1 MAEIDIFS
9 IEPQKISRDLKGK
22 FLLIY
27 GLPKTGKSTF
37 GSQLPRALFMNF
49 EQGTNA
55 LAGIRGVPILRWT
68 DAKKVLTQLRKP
80 QAREMYDS
88 IVVDTASIAWQL
100 CEKFICQREGV
111 DSIRDIQWGQGWN
124 MLKTE
129 FSEFWREI
137 TLLGF
142 GILFIAHSKEKP
154 TEMKDED
161 GNPITAVAPDLPA
174 NAYTIINSI
183 VDIIGYLQV
192 QMNAD
197 GTSTRYLYTRSTPTI
212 FAGSRYQY
220 LAPKIKFGYQEL
232 VDAIGDA
239 IDKAVTLDGAEVT
252 DHTVIAQVTARP
264 FSVVMDEAREIWQNY
279 LEKASSDEEKEQ
291 RLHTM
296 QDIIK
301 KVFGNESF
309 RLSQAVP
316 SQSDLV
322 ELFIDEMKEI
332 MKAT

>member
-1 MAEIDIFS
+1 MANDIDIFS
-9 IEPQKISRDLKGK
+9 LEPSKISRDLKGK

-27 GLPKTGKSTF
+27 GQPKTGKSTF
-37 GSQLPRALFMNF
+37 GSQLPRSLFLNF

-55 LAGIRGVPILRWT
+55 LAGIRSVPILRWS
-68 DAKKVLTQLRKP
+68 DFRKVLTQLRKP

-100 CEKFICQREGV
+100 CEKYICQRESV
-111 DSIRDIQWGQGWN
+111 DSIREIPWGQGWS
-124 MLKTE
+124 MLRNE
-129 FSEFWREI
+129 FSECWREI

-154 TEMKDED
+154 TEMRDED
-161 GNPITAVAPDLPA
+161 GNEITAVAPDLP
-174 NAYTIINSI
+174 NQCYQIVNSI

-192 QMNAD
+192 QMNND
-197 GTSTRYLYTRSTPTI
+197 GTSERYLYTRSTPTV

-239 IDKAVTLDGAEVT
+239 IDQAVEKDGAEVT
-252 DHTVIAQVTARP
+252 DHTVIAQIKARP
-264 FSVVMDEAREIWQNY
+264 FNEIMEEAKAIWQTYIN
-279 LEKASSDEEKEQ
+279 EAESEEVQEQ
-291 RLHTM
+291 HFNIAK
-296 QDIIK
+296 DIIK
-301 KVFGNESF
+301 RVFGTEAF
-309 RLSQAVP
+309 KLSQAVP

-332 MKAT
+332 ME

>member
-1 MAEIDIFS
+1 MADIDIFS
-9 IEPQKISRDLKGK
+9 LEPSKISRDLKGK

-27 GLPKTGKSTF
+27 GQPKTGKSTF

-55 LAGIRGVPILRWT
+55 LAGIKSQPILRWT

-80 QAREMYDS
+80 QAKEIFDT

-100 CEKFICQREGV
+100 CEKYICQRENV
-111 DSIRDIQWGQGWN
+111 DSIRDVPWGQGWN
-124 MLKTE
+124 MLKQE

-142 GILFIAHSKEKP
+142 GILFIAHSKDKP
-154 TEMKDED
+154 TEMRNED
-161 GNPITAVAPDLPA
+161 GEAITAVCPDLP
-174 NAYTIINSI
+174 NQCYTIINSI

-192 QMNAD
+192 QMNPD
-197 GTSTRYLYTRSTPTI
+197 GTSERFLYTRSTPTI

-239 IDKAVTLDGAEVT
+239 IDMAVEKDGAEVT
-252 DHTVIAQVTARP
+252 DHTEIAQIKDRP
-264 FSVVMDEAREIWQNY
+264 FQEVMAEAKEVWTKYLDVPEEEREQHLMIM
-279 LEKASSDEEKEQ
+279 K
-291 RLHTM
+291 
-296 QDIIK
+296 DIIK
-301 KVFGNESF
+301 RVFGSEEF
-309 RLSQAVP
+309 KLSQAVP
-316 SQSDLV
+316 SQSSLV
-322 ELFIDEMKEI
+322 EYFIDEVKQLM
-332 MKAT
+332 

>member
-1 MAEIDIFS
+1 MADIDIFS
-9 IEPQKISRDLKGK
+9 LEPSKISRDLKGK

-27 GLPKTGKSTF
+27 GQPKTGKSTF

-55 LAGIRGVPILRWT
+55 LAGIRSAPILRWT

-80 QAREMYDS
+80 QAKEMYDS

-100 CEKFICQREGV
+100 CEKYICQRENV
-111 DSIRDIQWGQGWN
+111 DSIRDVPWGQGWN

-142 GILFIAHSKEKP
+142 GILFIAHSKDKP
-154 TEMKDED
+154 TEMRNED
-161 GNPITAVAPDLPA
+161 GEAITAVCPDLP
-174 NAYTIINSI
+174 NQCYTIINSI

-192 QMNAD
+192 QMNPD
-197 GTSTRYLYTRSTPTI
+197 GTSERYLYTRSTPYV

-220 LAPKIKFGYQEL
+220 LAPKIKFGYKEL

-239 IDKAVTLDGAEVT
+239 IDKAVELDGAQVT
-252 DHTVIAQVTARP
+252 DHTEIAQVKDRP
-264 FSVVMDEAREIWQNY
+264 FAEVMAEAKEIWIKY
-279 LEKASSDEEKEQ
+279 LELGGEENKDQ
-291 RLHTM
+291 HLM
-296 QDIIK
+296 IMKDIIK
-301 KVFGNESF
+301 KVFGSEDF
-309 RLSQAVP
+309 KLSQAVP
-316 SQSDLV
+316 SQSSLV
-322 ELFIDEMKEI
+322 EYFIDEVKQLM
-332 MKAT
+332 

>member
-1 MAEIDIFS
+1 MADIDIFAL
-9 IEPQKISRDLKGK
+9 EPSKISRDLKGK

-27 GLPKTGKSTF
+27 GQPKTGKSTF

-55 LAGIRGVPILRWT
+55 LAGIKSQPILRWT

-80 QAREMYDS
+80 QAKEIFDT

-100 CEKFICQREGV
+100 CEKYICQRENV
-111 DSIRDIQWGQGWN
+111 DSIRDVPWGQGWN
-124 MLKTE
+124 MLRQE

-142 GILFIAHSKEKP
+142 GILFIAHSKDKP
-154 TEMKDED
+154 TEMRNED
-161 GNPITAVAPDLPA
+161 GEAITAVCPDLP
-174 NAYTIINSI
+174 NQCYTIINSI

-192 QMNAD
+192 QMNPD
-197 GTSTRYLYTRSTPTI
+197 GTSERFLYTRSTPTI

-239 IDKAVTLDGAEVT
+239 IDMAVERDGAQVT
-252 DHTVIAQVTARP
+252 DHTEIAQIKDRP
-264 FSVVMDEAREIWQNY
+264 FQEVMTEAKEVWIKY
-279 LEKASSDEEKEQ
+279 LEVGGEEEKDQ
-291 RLHTM
+291 HLM
-296 QDIIK
+296 IMKDIIK
-301 KVFGNESF
+301 RVFGSEDF
-309 RLSQAVP
+309 KLSQAVP
-316 SQSDLV
+316 SQSSLV
-322 ELFIDEMKEI
+322 EYFIDEVKQLM
-332 MKAT
+332 

>member
-1 MAEIDIFS
+1 MADIDIFAL
-9 IEPQKISRDLKGK
+9 EPSKISRDLKGK

-27 GLPKTGKSTF
+27 GQPKTGKSTF

-55 LAGIRGVPILRWT
+55 LAGIKSQPILRWT

-80 QAREMYDS
+80 QAKEIFDT

-100 CEKFICQREGV
+100 CEKYICQRENV
-111 DSIRDIQWGQGWN
+111 DSIRDVPWGQGWN
-124 MLKTE
+124 MLKQE

-142 GILFIAHSKEKP
+142 GILFIAHSKDKP
-154 TEMKDED
+154 TEMRTED
-161 GNPITAVAPDLPA
+161 GEAITAVCPDLP
-174 NAYTIINSI
+174 NQCYTIINSI

-192 QMNAD
+192 QMNPD
-197 GTSTRYLYTRSTPTI
+197 GSSERFLYTRSTPTV

-239 IDKAVTLDGAEVT
+239 IDKAVELDGAEVT
-252 DHTVIAQVTARP
+252 DHTEMAQIKDRP
-264 FSVVMDEAREIWQNY
+264 FAEVMTEAREVWGAY
-279 LEKASSDEEKEQ
+279 LEKATNEEEKDQ
-291 RLHTM
+291 HLAIM
-296 QDIIK
+296 KDIIK
-301 KVFGNESF
+301 RVFGSEDF
-309 RLSQAVP
+309 KLSQAVP
-316 SQSDLV
+316 SQSSLV
-322 ELFIDEMKEI
+322 EYFIDEVKQLM
-332 MKAT
+332 

>member
-1 MAEIDIFS
+1 MSDLDIFS
-9 IEPQKISRDLKGK
+9 LEPSKISRDLKGK

-27 GLPKTGKSTF
+27 GEPKTGKSTF
-37 GSQLPRALFMNF
+37 GSQLPRSLFLNF

-55 LAGIRGVPILRWT
+55 LAGIRSVPILRWS
-68 DAKKVLTQLRKP
+68 DMKKVLMQLRKP

-100 CEKFICQREGV
+100 CEKYICQRESV
-111 DSIRDIQWGQGWN
+111 DSIRDVPWGQGWN

-129 FSEFWREI
+129 FSECWREI

-154 TEMKDED
+154 TEMRDEE
-161 GNPITAVAPDLPA
+161 GNAITAMCPDLPN
-174 NAYTIINSI
+174 NAYTIINGI

-192 QMNAD
+192 QMNPD
-197 GTSTRYLYTRSTPTI
+197 GTSERYLYTRSTPTI

-239 IDKAVTLDGAEVT
+239 IDKAVELDGAQVT
-252 DHTVIAQVTARP
+252 DHTVIAQIKARP
-264 FSVVMDEAREIWQNY
+264 FNEIMNEAREVWTAF
-279 LEKASSDEEKEQ
+279 LDKAKTDEEKDTQ
-291 RLHTM
+291 LNIM
-296 QDIIK
+296 KDVIK
-301 KVFGNESF
+301 RIFGNEAF
-309 RLSQAVP
+309 KLSQAVP
-316 SQSDLV
+316 SQGDLI
-322 ELFIDEMKEI
+322 ELFIDEIKQLM
-332 MKAT
+332 

>member
-1 MAEIDIFS
+1 MADIDIFAL
-9 IEPQKISRDLKGK
+9 EPSKISRDLKGK

-27 GLPKTGKSTF
+27 GQPKTGKSTF

-55 LAGIRGVPILRWT
+55 LAGIKSQPILRWT

-80 QAREMYDS
+80 QAKEIYDT

-100 CEKFICQREGV
+100 CEKYICQRENV
-111 DSIRDIQWGQGWN
+111 DSIRDVPWGQGWN
-124 MLKTE
+124 MLKQE

-142 GILFIAHSKEKP
+142 GILFIAHSKDKP
-154 TEMKDED
+154 TEMRTED
-161 GNPITAVAPDLPA
+161 GEAITAVCPDLP
-174 NAYTIINSI
+174 NQCYTIINSI

-192 QMNAD
+192 QMNPD
-197 GTSTRYLYTRSTPTI
+197 GTSERFLYTRSTPTI

-239 IDKAVTLDGAEVT
+239 IDKAVELDGAEVT
-252 DHTVIAQVTARP
+252 DHTEMAQIKDRP
-264 FSVVMDEAREIWQNY
+264 FQEVMTDARVVWGTYLGKAETEDEKDQHLAIM
-279 LEKASSDEEKEQ
+279 K
-291 RLHTM
+291 
-296 QDIIK
+296 DIIK
-301 KVFGNESF
+301 RVFGSEDF
-309 RLSQAVP
+309 KLSQAVP
-316 SQSDLV
+316 SQSSLV
-322 ELFIDEMKEI
+322 EYFIDEVKQLM
-332 MKAT
+332 

>member
-1 MAEIDIFS
+1 MADIDIFTL
-9 IEPQKISRDLKGK
+9 EPSKISKDLKGK

-27 GLPKTGKSTF
+27 GQPKTGKSTF
-37 GSQLPRALFMNF
+37 GSQLPRSLFLNF

-55 LAGIRGVPILRWT
+55 LAGIRSVPILRWT

-80 QAREMYDS
+80 QAKEMYDS

-100 CEKFICQREGV
+100 CEKYICQRESV
-111 DSIRDIQWGQGWN
+111 DTIRDVAWGQGWN

-154 TEMKDED
+154 TEMKDEQGD
-161 GNPITAVAPDLPA
+161 TITAVCPDLPS

-192 QMNAD
+192 QVNPD
-197 GTSTRYLYTRSTPTI
+197 GTSERYLYTRSTPTI

-239 IDKAVTLDGAEVT
+239 IDMAVKKDGAEVT
-252 DHTVIAQVTARP
+252 EHTVFAQVKARP
-264 FSVVMDEAREIWQNY
+264 FSEVMEEAKNIWVGY
-279 LEKASSDEEKEQ
+279 LNGATTDEEKDQ
-291 RLHTM
+291 RLNIM
-296 QDIIK
+296 RDIVK
-301 KVFGNESF
+301 RVFGTEDF
-309 RLSQAVP
+309 KLSTAVP
-316 SQSDLV
+316 SQVDLI
-322 ELFIDEMKEI
+322 ELFIDEMKNI
-332 MKAT
+332 

>member
-1 MAEIDIFS
+1 MADIDIFS
-9 IEPQKISRDLKGK
+9 LEPSKISRDLKGK

-27 GLPKTGKSTF
+27 GQPKTGKSTF

-55 LAGIRGVPILRWT
+55 LAGIKSQPILRWT

-80 QAREMYDS
+80 QAKEIFDT

-100 CEKFICQREGV
+100 CEKYICQRENV
-111 DSIRDIQWGQGWN
+111 DSIRDVPWGQGWN
-124 MLKTE
+124 MLKQE

-142 GILFIAHSKEKP
+142 GILFIAHSKDKP
-154 TEMKDED
+154 TEMRNED
-161 GNPITAVAPDLPA
+161 GEAITAVCPDLP
-174 NAYTIINSI
+174 NQCYTIINSI

-192 QMNAD
+192 QMNPD
-197 GTSTRYLYTRSTPTI
+197 GTSERFLYTRSTPTI

-239 IDKAVTLDGAEVT
+239 INKAVELDGAQVT
-252 DHTVIAQVTARP
+252 DHTEIAQIKDRP
-264 FSVVMDEAREIWQNY
+264 FQEVMAEAKQVWVKY
-279 LEKASSDEEKEQ
+279 LEVPEEEKEQ
-291 RLHTM
+291 HLM
-296 QDIIK
+296 IMKDIIK
-301 KVFGNESF
+301 RVFGSEEF
-309 RLSQAVP
+309 KLSQAVP
-316 SQSDLV
+316 SQSSLV
-322 ELFIDEMKEI
+322 EYFIDEVKQLM
-332 MKAT
+332 

>member
-1 MAEIDIFS
+1 MADIDIFAL
-9 IEPQKISRDLKGK
+9 EPSKISRDLKGK

-27 GLPKTGKSTF
+27 GQPKTGKSTF

-55 LAGIRGVPILRWT
+55 LAGIKSQPILRWT

-80 QAREMYDS
+80 QAKEIYDT

-100 CEKFICQREGV
+100 CEKYICQRENV
-111 DSIRDIQWGQGWN
+111 DSIRDVPWGQGWN
-124 MLKTE
+124 MLKQE

-154 TEMKDED
+154 TEMHDEE
-161 GNPITAVAPDLPA
+161 GNAITAMCPDLP
-174 NAYTIINSI
+174 NQAYTIINSI

-192 QMNAD
+192 QMNPD
-197 GTSTRYLYTRSTPTI
+197 GTSERFLYTRSTPTV

-239 IDKAVTLDGAEVT
+239 IDKAVEIDGAQVT
-252 DHTVIAQVTARP
+252 DHTEMAQIKDRP
-264 FSVVMDEAREIWQNY
+264 FQEVMDEAKAIWIKY
-279 LEKASSDEEKEQ
+279 LNVDEEEKEQ
-291 RLHTM
+291 HLM
-296 QDIIK
+296 IMKDIIK
-301 KVFGNESF
+301 RVFGSEDF
-309 RLSQAVP
+309 KLSQAVP
-316 SQSDLV
+316 SQSSLV
-322 ELFIDEMKEI
+322 EYFIDEVKQLM
-332 MKAT
+332 

>member
-1 MAEIDIFS
+1 MADIDIFS
-9 IEPQKISRDLKGK
+9 LEPSKISRDLKGK

-27 GLPKTGKSTF
+27 GQPKTGKSTF

-55 LAGIRGVPILRWT
+55 LAGIRSAPILRWT

-80 QAREMYDS
+80 QAKEMYDS

-100 CEKFICQREGV
+100 CEKYICQRENV
-111 DSIRDIQWGQGWN
+111 DSIRDVPWGQGWN

-142 GILFIAHSKEKP
+142 GILFIAHSKDKP
-154 TEMKDED
+154 TEMRNED
-161 GNPITAVAPDLPA
+161 GEAITAVCPDLP
-174 NAYTIINSI
+174 NQCYTIINSI

-192 QMNAD
+192 QMNPD
-197 GTSTRYLYTRSTPTI
+197 GTSERFLYTRSTPYV

-239 IDKAVTLDGAEVT
+239 IDKAVELDGAQVT
-252 DHTVIAQVTARP
+252 DHTEIAQIKDRP
-264 FSVVMDEAREIWQNY
+264 FTEVMAEAREIWGAY
-279 LEKASSDEEKEQ
+279 LGKAANDEEKDQ
-291 RLHTM
+291 HLM
-296 QDIIK
+296 IMKDIIK
-301 KVFGNESF
+301 KVFGSEDF
-309 RLSQAVP
+309 KLSQAVP
-316 SQSDLV
+316 SQSSLV
-322 ELFIDEMKEI
+322 EYFIDEVKQLM
-332 MKAT
+332 

>member
-1 MAEIDIFS
+1 MADIDIFS
-9 IEPQKISRDLKGK
+9 LEPSKISRDLKGK

-27 GLPKTGKSTF
+27 GQPKTGKSTF
-37 GSQLPRALFMNF
+37 GSQLPRSLFLNF

-55 LAGIRGVPILRWT
+55 LAGIRSVPILRWT

-100 CEKFICQREGV
+100 CERYICQREGTE
-111 DSIRDIQWGQGWN
+111 SIRDVAWGQGWN

-154 TEMKDED
+154 TEMRDED
-161 GNPITAVAPDLPA
+161 GNAISAVCPDLP
-174 NAYTIINSI
+174 NQAYTIINSI

-192 QMNAD
+192 QMNPD
-197 GTSTRYLYTRSTPTI
+197 GTSERYLYTRSTPTI

-220 LAPKIKFGYQEL
+220 LAPKIKFGYNEL
-232 VDAIGDA
+232 VNAIGDA
-239 IDKAVTLDGAEVT
+239 IDMAVEKDGAQVT
-252 DHTVIAQVTARP
+252 DHTEIKQIKDRP
-264 FSVVMDEAREIWQNY
+264 FQEIMSEAKDIWIGY
-279 LEKASSDEEKEQ
+279 LNGASTEEEKTQ
-291 RLHTM
+291 RLNIM
-296 QDIIK
+296 KDVIRRI
-301 KVFGNESF
+301 FGSEDFKLSGAVT
-309 RLSQAVP
+309 SQA
-316 SQSDLV
+316 DLV
-322 ELFIDEMKEI
+322 ELFIDEMKQL
-332 MKAT
+332 M